1 MNLRSKLQEWT
12 NRRLMKNL
20 VQSEQRVLTSLE
32 KHGIF
37 LEPVPTLVID
47 EQKGLQA
54 LHFTERRLCDRESF
68 SPDVY
73 INGLYSPVEGS
84 LYVDRDF
91 LFWGKKRR
99 VDEVVA
105 HEYGHR
111 LYCLSQDR
119 YWQYV
124 DRQKQGKTAPLLLLN
139 GELDQRTPL
148 ERYAAQLKTLSQQR
162 KTPLERA
169 RLDFDTI
176 VYEMFAQSIA
186 LFLVGKTDE
195 SCLTDFIYPYRG
207 VLAGDQHFLPK
218 LEETLQNV
226 FFDRMFTVG
235 LKQVIVEIPFV
246 YQALWMDFERYH
258 RPLLADSPSVKV

>member
-1 MNLRSKLQEWT
+1 MNLRAKLQTWT

-32 KHGIF
+32 MYGIF
-37 LEPVPTLVID
+37 LDPVPSLVID
-47 EQKGLQA
+47 EQKGLRNLSFA
-54 LHFTERRLCDRESF
+54 ERKLFDVEAY
-68 SPDVY
+68 SPNTY
-73 INGLYSPVEGS
+73 TNGLYSRVDGS
-84 LYVDRDF
+84 LYADRDF
-91 LFWGKKRR
+91 LFWAKKKRI
-99 VDEVVA
+99 DEVVA

-111 LYCLSQDR
+111 LFSLSMDR

-124 DRQKQGKTAPLLLLN
+124 ERKNQRKTATPLFLT

-148 ERYAAQLKTLSQQR
+148 ERYAAYLKTLSQQR
-162 KTPLERA
+162 RTPLERA

-176 VYEMFAQSIA
+176 VDEMFAQSIA

-218 LEETLQNV
+218 LEETLQDV

-246 YQALWMDFERYH
+246 YHALRMDFERYH
-258 RPLLADSPSVKV
+258 RPLLADSLSVKV